1 MPGRSSLTK
10 DEQTQD
16 EVFMQRA
23 LHLATETIG
32 LASPN
37 PQVGCVLTQTPPE
50 GGTPKVIGEGAHL
63 YDNRDHAEIVAL
75 KQAAARGFSTK
86 GATAYVTLEP
96 CSHHGRTAPCADA
109 LIAAGIARCVVATQD
124 PNPLVSGGKPSG
136 QGIQKLRAANIEV
149 TLGVLEQPARD
160 LNDAFAHFIV
170 HHTPFVTLK
179 AALSVDGKLAPP
191 AAGRHPN
198 QPFWLTGPAARY
210 QVQLLR
216 HASDA
221 VLTGIGTVIADD
233 PQLTDRSGMQNP
245 SRSEVQP
252 LTRSR
257 IEDPIRSGVSE
268 STALPRRRPLL
279 RVILDTHLRIPLTS
293 QLVRSAANARSTGDS
308 QSARRSEPDLLILCG
323 SVAPPAKA
331 AALRDL
337 GVEVEQLPDHA
348 GRLSL
353 RAALSTLAKRD
364 VLSLLLECGSHLN
377 GAFLQQNLVDKAV
390 LLYAE
395 TELGDEAVPFAQGI
409 ASPYLFEQSLHR
421 ITRTTYGPDACVTGY
436 LHDPWP
442 QPPSTPY
449 PLHPVP

>member
-1 MPGRSSLTK
+1 MSGANLEFAPGGGGYPATQNTK
-10 DEQTQD
+10 TAILEIMTGNAPHTQD

-23 LHLATETIG
+23 LTLATETIG

-37 PQVGCVLTQTPPE
+37 PQVGCVLTKSPPD

-63 YDNRDHAEIVAL
+63 YDHRDHAEIVAL
-75 KQAAARGFSTK
+75 KQAAKRGFSAK

-96 CSHHGRTAPCADA
+96 CSHHGRTAPCANA
-109 LIAAGIARCVVATQD
+109 LIDAGITRCVIATQD
-124 PNPLVSGGKPSG
+124 PNPLVSG
-136 QGIQKLRAANIEV
+136 QGIEKLRAANIEITV
-149 TLGVLEQPARD
+149 GVLEQPARD
-160 LNDAFAHFIV
+160 LNDAFAHFIQ
-170 HHTPFVTLK
+170 HRTPFVTLK

-191 AAGRHPN
+191 PTSRYPN

-221 VLTGIGTVIADD
+221 VLTGIGTVLADD

-245 SRSEVQP
+245 A
-252 LTRSR
+252 
-257 IEDPIRSGVSE
+257 RSGMQDPAHPNS
-268 STALPRRRPLL
+268 LPRRRPLL

-293 QLVRSAANARSTGDS
+293 QLVRSAATARGSSGS
-308 QSARRSEPDLLILCG
+308 QSDLLILCG
-323 SVAPPAKA
+323 SLAPHAKA
-331 AALRDL
+331 AALRSL
-337 GVEVEQLPDHA
+337 GVEVEQIPDHA

-353 RAALSTLAKRD
+353 PATLSTLAERNI
-364 VLSLLLECGSHLN
+364 LSLLLECGSHLN
-377 GAFLQQNLVDKAV
+377 GGFLRQNLADKAV
-390 LLYAE
+390 LIYAD
-395 TELGDEAVPFAQGI
+395 TELGDQALPFAQGI

-421 ITRTTYGPDACVTGY
+421 TTRTTYGPDACITGY